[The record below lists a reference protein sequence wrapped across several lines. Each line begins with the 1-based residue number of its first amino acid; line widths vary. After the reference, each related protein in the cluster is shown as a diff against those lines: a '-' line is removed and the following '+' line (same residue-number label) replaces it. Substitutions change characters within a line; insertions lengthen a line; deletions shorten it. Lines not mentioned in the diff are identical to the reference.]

1 MIIGN
6 LDGPPEKEARFAA
19 LAATGQ
25 VDGALLLNGRLFG
38 EARGG
43 RGLGSRTGPPV
54 VALCEAIPADIPQIE
69 VDNRAASTAMTRHL
83 AELGHRRIA
92 YVTGPEGNVLERERF
107 AGFREGLAAAGL
119 AFDPSLV
126 HPGDYS
132 LEAGARIGAALAE
145 RPDPTA
151 VFSSNDAMAIGLM
164 RALIE
169 RGVRVPGDVSVA
181 GFDDIE
187 YAAVAEPALTTIRQP
202 RRELGRAGA
211 AILLNLLA
219 GRRAPARTRLDTEL
233 VVRASTAPPPG
244 AG

>member
-1 MIIGN
+1 
-6 LDGPPEKEARFAA
+6 
-19 LAATGQ
+19 
-25 VDGALLLNGRLFG
+25 
-38 EARGG
+38 
-43 RGLGSRTGPPV
+43 
-54 VALCEAIPADIPQIE
+54 
-69 VDNRAASTAMTRHL
+69 MTRHI

-211 AILLNLLA
+211 AILLDLLA
-219 GRRAPARTRLDTEL
+219 GRPAPARTRLDTEL